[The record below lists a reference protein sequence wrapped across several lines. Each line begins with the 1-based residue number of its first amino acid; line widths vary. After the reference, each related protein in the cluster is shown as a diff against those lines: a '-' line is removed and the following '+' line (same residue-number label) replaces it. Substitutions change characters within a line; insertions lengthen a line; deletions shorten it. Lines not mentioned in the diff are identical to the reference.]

1 MNKVVEEFTTKLAM
15 TVRGFVW
22 IGTFSKP
29 HYRHFVEFMGWQGE
43 IYVKEKG
50 IVSLKDYYKHVLNK
64 GMCIYKDGTM
74 VGPVFKSVHF
84 NSLHREYLKR
94 FTSVENQQNE
104 TQSLEDDPCILPG
117 KKAVLES
124 AIKLYREG
132 IFDDEML
139 KVRVERYVKPEYR
152 EHVFNQITKKGA

>member
-1 MNKVVEEFTTKLAM
+1 MNHVVEEFTMQLAM
-15 TVRGFVW
+15 PVRGFTW
-22 IGTFSKP
+22 IGAFSKP

-50 IVSLKDYYKHVLNK
+50 IVSLKDYYRLVLNR
-64 GMCIYKDGTM
+64 GLCIYKDGTM
-74 VGPVFKSVHF
+74 VGPTFKSVHF

-104 TQSLEDDPCILPG
+104 AQSLEDDPCILPG
-117 KKAVLES
+117 KKVVLES

-132 IFDDEML
+132 IFDEQML
-139 KVRVERYVKPEYR
+139 WVRVERYVKPEWR